1 MSGTAKRDR
10 AAGADPG
17 STGPAV
23 PGASGAPCPSCGR
36 EVEVTRGGVC
46 LPCWYSSP
54 DRPKPVRDRF
64 AKLERLRELGIEP
77 YAYSYDP
84 SYALDA
90 AREAFEATEERGEQ
104 ELGSVR
110 VAGRILSYRD
120 LGGSAF
126 AHLGDRSGR
135 LQVHL
140 KRDLLDETG
149 ETVMDSLDLG
159 DWVGVEGPVFRTR
172 RGEVTVRVQ
181 ELTLL
186 SKTLLPLPFGKEEV
200 SEAGERIV
208 HSGFSDVA
216 ARYRQRYADLAV
228 NPDVREVFRTRA
240 RLMTAFRA
248 WLDERGF
255 LEVETPVLQPTYGGA
270 LARPFTTRHEALDST
285 LYLRIADELY
295 LKRLIVGNL
304 DRVYEFGHDFRN
316 EGIDRTHNPE
326 FTMLEL
332 YQAYADYED
341 MMELTEAMVT
351 DVIGSVAGGLVFE
364 YDGRTVDLTP
374 PWPRVRWADAFREAT
389 GLDPVEAEDA
399 ELAALARRG
408 GREDADELSRV
419 QLLDVLFSDRVE
431 TSISDPTIIF
441 DHPIAMSPLAKP
453 KRGDPRFAERF
464 EVVTAGF
471 ELVNAFS
478 ELNDPLDQWARF
490 AEGERLRA
498 RGDLEAMGI
507 DEDYV
512 RALEYGL
519 PPTGGFGLGF
529 DRLVMLVTGRTSIRE
544 VILFPI
550 LRPEEGV

>member
-1 MSGTAKRDR
+1 MSGTVERDR
-10 AAGADPG
+10 EAAGSAG
-17 STGPAV
+17 STDPADT
-23 PGASGAPCPSCGR
+23 PCPSCG
-36 EVEVTRGGVC
+36 EAVAVTRDGLC

-54 DRPKPVRDRF
+54 ERPKPVRDRF
-64 AKLERLRELGIEP
+64 AKLQRLRELGIEP

-84 SYALDA
+84 THDLER
-90 AREAFEATEERGEQ
+90 ARTAFETSEADGAEE
-104 ELGSVR
+104 LAPIR
-110 VAGRILSYRD
+110 VAGRILSFRD

-135 LQVHL
+135 LQIHL
-140 KRDLLDETG
+140 KRDLLDESG
-149 ETVMDSLDLG
+149 ETVLDHLDLG

-172 RGEVTVRVQ
+172 RGEVTVRVHR
-181 ELTLL
+181 LALL

-200 SEAGERIV
+200 TESGERVV

-240 RLMTAFRA
+240 RLVTALRA

-270 LARPFTTRHEALDST
+270 LARPFTTHHEALDSM

-295 LKRLIVGNL
+295 LKRLIVGTL
-304 DRVYEFGHDFRN
+304 DRVYEIGHDFRN

-351 DVIGSVAGGLVFE
+351 DVVGSVAGGLVFE
-364 YDGRTVDLTP
+364 YDGRSVDLTP
-374 PWPRVRWADAFREAT
+374 PWPRIRWADAFRDAT
-389 GLDPVEAEDA
+389 GLDPVDAADA

-408 GREDADELSRV
+408 GREDADELSRL

-431 TSISDPTIIF
+431 TSISDPTIIY

-453 KRGDPRFAERF
+453 KRGDPRYAERF

-490 AEGERLRA
+490 VEGERLRA
-498 RGDLEAMGI
+498 GGDLEAMGI

-519 PPTGGFGLGF
+519 PPTGGFGLGL